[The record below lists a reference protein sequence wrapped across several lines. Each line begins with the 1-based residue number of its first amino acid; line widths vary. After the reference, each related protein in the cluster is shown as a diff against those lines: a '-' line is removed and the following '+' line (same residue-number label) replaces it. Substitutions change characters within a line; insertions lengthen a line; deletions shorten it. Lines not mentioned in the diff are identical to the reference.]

1 MAEDESRTLWA
12 LALAGVSL
20 YAWQTALADT
30 DGVIVRYVGLLAI
43 TVGAAWW
50 AGRGKS
56 VRHGSAWPEPAT
68 LALGALAALSL
79 WAVIWWAMDATN
91 HVLQSW
97 IGPLAWP
104 RSIAV
109 LDDRVLGVRLASL
122 NYELS
127 VLFAVVL
134 VPVAQGWL
142 LWGRL
147 QPFMT
152 VRLGPRRAVVLTA
165 LLGGG
170 LLALSAVQGVAP
182 ALPWGTAAL
191 PGYALLALLAT
202 LATYFSASL
211 WTGVVVHATFA
222 YASFAWQADLF
233 REFAGAGYLSPRWL
247 TVIVLGTLGA
257 MICLQIMRFR
267 RESAAALAAPQ
278 KRLCRRGWWPLALLA
293 VMVVL
298 LAGHDAS
305 VRRDEAHRPANPA
318 ASQPAQQ

>member
-20 YAWQTALADT
+20 YAWQTALTDM

-50 AGRGKS
+50 TGHTK
-56 VRHGSAWPEPAT
+56 SAWPEPAT
-68 LALGALAALSL
+68 LALGALAALSV
-79 WAVIWWAMDATN
+79 WAAIWWAMDATN
-91 HVLQSW
+91 HVLQLW

-109 LDDRVLGVRLASL
+109 LDDRVLGVRLAPL

-134 VPVAQGWL
+134 VPIAQGWL
-142 LWGRL
+142 LWGGF
-147 QPFMT
+147 QSFMT
-152 VRLGPRRAVVLTA
+152 VRLGPRHAVGLTA
-165 LLGGG
+165 LLGGA
-170 LLALSAVQGVAP
+170 LLTLSAMQGVAP

-202 LATYFSASL
+202 LATHFSASL

-222 YASFAWQADLF
+222 YASFAWQDDLF

-247 TVIVLGTLGA
+247 TVVVLGTLGA
-257 MICLQIMRFR
+257 MVCLQIMRFR
-267 RESAAALAAPQ
+267 REDGAAASAAPQ
-278 KRLCRRGWWPLALLA
+278 KRLRRRDWWPLALLV
-293 VMVVL
+293 VMVML
-298 LAGHDAS
+298 LAGRDAS
-305 VRRDEAHRPANPA
+305 VRRDEAHSRANPA